1 MILLE
6 KVIDIVATT
15 LKVNKDE
22 LDKNS
27 GLGTVAKW
35 DSLNHTNLVLEL
47 EDAFDIGFDFDEL
60 DKIITIEKIVNS
72 LKEKGVTI

>member
-1 MILLE
+1 MSLLE

-22 LDKNS
+22 ISKDS
-27 GLGTVAKW
+27 GLGTIAKW

-60 DKIITIEKIVNS
+60 DKIITVEKIVAS
-72 LKEKGVTI
+72 LEDKGVTI